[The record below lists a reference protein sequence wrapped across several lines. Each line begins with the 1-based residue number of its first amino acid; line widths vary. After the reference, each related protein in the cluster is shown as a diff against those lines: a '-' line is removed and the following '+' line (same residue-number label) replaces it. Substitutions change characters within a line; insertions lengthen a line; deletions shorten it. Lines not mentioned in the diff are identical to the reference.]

1 MLRRWTRK
9 RLLEFIGKRIREFGA
24 EDFFSPKEWKY
35 LHDEEP
41 KESEKISYSWQYE
54 NLHVME
60 WALGLIE
67 GPLDF
72 PDHFCDVA
80 EAARILTS
88 FHSMREILDAAKP
101 RSPKELLDACDMIF
115 CLDWACTDTRHA
127 GSSDA
132 GRDGRRRGL

>member
-1 MLRRWTRK
+1 MYK
-9 RLLEFIGKRIREFGA
+9 RQ
-24 EDFFSPKEWKY
+24 
-35 LHDEEP
+35 EP

-88 FHSMREILDAAKP
+88 FHSMRELSLIHILKLDRESRRVFIKDKEINLTAKEFDLL
-101 RSPKELLDACDMIF
+101 ELLV
-115 CLDWACTDTRHA
+115 TNPNKVY
-127 GSSDA
+127 S
-132 GRDGRRRGL
+132 RRCV

>member
-1 MLRRWTRK
+1 MIPV
-9 RLLEFIGKRIREFGA
+9 RL
-24 EDFFSPKEWKY
+24 FSPKEWKY

-72 PDHFCDVA
+72 PDHFWSIF
-80 EAARILTS
+80 AASI
-88 FHSMREILDAAKP
+88 A
-101 RSPKELLDACDMIF
+101 
-115 CLDWACTDTRHA
+115 
-127 GSSDA
+127 
-132 GRDGRRRGL
+132 

>member
-1 MLRRWTRK
+1 ME
-9 RLLEFIGKRIREFGA
+9 LLHN
-24 EDFFSPKEWKY
+24 ED
-35 LHDEEP
+35 P

-115 CLDWACTDTRHA
+115 CLDWACTDTRMRDLPTPA
-127 GSSDA
+127 GM
-132 GRDGRRRGL
+132 DGGVVFERHKALNWLVGVGEKADWDHVPVDT